1 MVNTP
6 QITINATTFLVNVG
20 RFTTKARKNVTI
32 LVNDTS
38 ASYYIILCRY
48 FTTKERAEFL
58 IATTRVWSDTKLIK
72 IEYIY
77 DSERDMV
84 TSAVNI
90 ESPVTSAV
98 NIERLEA
105 DKCVDRGQRQEERFQ
120 DQLLIGT
127 RLGTINDTE

>member
-1 MVNTP
+1 M
-6 QITINATTFLVNVG
+6 
-20 RFTTKARKNVTI
+20 
-32 LVNDTS
+32 
-38 ASYYIILCRY
+38 C
-48 FTTKERAEFL
+48 
-58 IATTRVWSDTKLIK
+58 VWSDTKLIK

-98 NIERLEA
+98 NIERLET

-120 DQLLIGT
+120 KTSYLLEP
-127 RLGTINDTE
+127 D

>member
-38 ASYYIILCRY
+38 ASYYIIFCRY

-58 IATTRVWSDTKLIK
+58 IATTHVCVQSDTKLIK

-98 NIERLEA
+98 NIERLET

-120 DQLLIGT
+120 KTSYLLEP
-127 RLGTINDTE
+127 D